1 MPKPTS
7 HPIPP
12 GMHALTPH
20 LICANA
26 LGAIDFYEKAFGAK
40 LENKLMSP
48 DGKMLM
54 HAMLR
59 IGDSALMLAD
69 ECPQWGSQGPQDGA
83 PKSMVIHLYVTD
95 VDATVQRALAAGA
108 KPVMPVTDMF
118 WGDRYG
124 QIDDPYGHRWSIATH
139 KYDVAPEEMKQAMA
153 KMPPGR

>member
-1 MPKPTS
+1 MPQPTS

-26 LGAIDFYEKAFGAK
+26 LGAIDFYQKAFGAK
-40 LENKLMSP
+40 LEHKLMSP

-69 ECPQWGSQGPQDGA
+69 ECPQWGSQGPREGQ
-83 PKSMVIHLYVTD
+83 PKSMVIHLYVPD
-95 VDATVQRALAAGA
+95 VDATVERAVAAGA

-124 QIDDPYGHRWSIATH
+124 QIDDPFGHRWSVATH
-139 KYDVAPEEMKQAMA
+139 KYDVAPEEMHEAMA